1 MLTIVLSI
9 IGFLL
14 VILILAFILIYN
26 RFQILKNGSEA
37 GLSQIKV
44 ALKKRL
50 DMISQ
55 LVEIVKSYAKFERQV
70 MENITKLRSSIGEI
84 ATPQDINK
92 INNESKRILNNL
104 IAIVESYPNLK
115 ASENVKD
122 LMNSIT
128 QVEDEI
134 ARQRYTYNNIVQE
147 YNTKVSSIPSNLVAK
162 ICSFQ
167 KIDYLQFEGEVNKK
181 PDTAWNK

>member
-1 MLTIVLSI
+1 MLQI
-9 IGFLL
+9 IFGLIGILL
-14 VILILAFILIYN
+14 ICIILVFIYIYN
-26 RFQILKNGSEA
+26 KFQRLKNGSEA

-70 MENITKLRSSIGEI
+70 MENITRLRSSIGEI
-84 ATPQDINK
+84 NKPQDINK
-92 INNESKRILNNL
+92 VNNESKRILNNL

-122 LMNSIT
+122 LMKAIT
-128 QVEDEI
+128 DVEDEI
-134 ARQRYTYNNIVQE
+134 ARQRYTYNNIVQD
-147 YNTKVSSIPSNLVAK
+147 YNTRVSSIPSNLVAK
-162 ICSFQ
+162 ICSFK
-167 KIDYLQFEGEVNKK
+167 KIDYLEFEDEVNKK

>member
-1 MLTIVLSI
+1 MIQII
-9 IGFLL
+9 IGLII
-14 VILILAFILIYN
+14 VIIIFVIIGLILIYN
-26 RFQILKNGSEA
+26 KFQRLKNGSEA

-70 MENITKLRSSIGEI
+70 FENITRLRSSIGEI
-84 ATPQDINK
+84 TTANDINK

-104 IAIVESYPNLK
+104 IAVVESYPNLK

-122 LMNSIT
+122 LMDAIT
-128 QVEDEI
+128 QVEEEI

-147 YNTKVSSIPSNLVAK
+147 FNTRVSSIPSNLVAK
-162 ICSFQ
+162 ICSFK
-167 KIDYLQFEGEVNKK
+167 KIDYLQFEEEVNKK
-181 PDTAWNK
+181 PNAAWNK

>member
-1 MLTIVLSI
+1 MLQTILSVIAVLLICIVLI
-9 IGFLL
+9 
-14 VILILAFILIYN
+14 FIFIYN
-26 RFQILKNGSEA
+26 KFQRLKNGSEA

-50 DMISQ
+50 DMITQ

-70 MENITKLRSSIGEI
+70 IENITRLRSSIGEI
-84 ATPQDINK
+84 NKPQDINK
-92 INNESKRILNNL
+92 VNNESKRILNNL

-122 LMNSIT
+122 LMNAIT
-128 QVEDEI
+128 EVEDEI
-134 ARQRYTYNNIVQE
+134 ARQRYTYNNIVQD
-147 YNTKVSSIPSNLVAK
+147 YNTRVSSIPSNIVAK
-162 ICSFQ
+162 IFSFE
-167 KIDYLQFEGEVNKK
+167 KIDYLEFEEEVNKK

>member
-1 MLTIVLSI
+1 MLLIVLGL
-9 IGFLL
+9 IGIFLICI
-14 VILILAFILIYN
+14 ILIFIFIYN
-26 RFQILKNGSEA
+26 RFQRLINGAEA

-50 DMISQ
+50 DMITQ

-70 MENITKLRSSIGEI
+70 IENITRLRSSIGEI
-84 ATPQDINK
+84 NKPQDINK
-92 INNESKRILNNL
+92 VNNESKRILNNL

-122 LMNSIT
+122 LMNAIT
-128 QVEDEI
+128 EVEDEI
-134 ARQRYTYNNIVQE
+134 ARQRYTYNNIVQD
-147 YNTKVSSIPSNLVAK
+147 YNTRVSSIPSNIVAK
-162 ICSFQ
+162 IFSFE
-167 KIDYLQFEGEVNKK
+167 KIDYLEFEEEVNKK